1 MLIPHS
7 PFPLAIL
14 KYPRSPHILPQYPT
28 HHQSTTAPADMYY
41 HQHNMNFAVLVLVGV
56 IIIQCMSSMNS
67 SRTQMMFVESF
78 QPTTGRLSLVR
89 TSPFYMV
96 RRGKGSI
103 GKEVSSSSEGG
114 GGMGMEGELSSSSTG
129 ASTINWTPI
138 AVSVKA
144 LPTEENKVTLIDTNL
159 VTMKNSQTNPT
170 GAVSVIQYKKQMYCF
185 AVNCPS
191 CQIPLLKA
199 TCVPGNED
207 TKQQPLLQ
215 CDLCKATYNIQTGD
229 KISGTAVGEKP
240 GILGGIVKSLFA
252 SKASGPLK
260 VYKLAEKNGK
270 LLIAGL
276 D

>member
-1 MLIPHS
+1 MMIMM
-7 PFPLAIL
+7 I
-14 KYPRSPHILPQYPT
+14 T
-28 HHQSTTAPADMYY
+28 
-41 HQHNMNFAVLVLVGV
+41 AVLCSISCVTTTIV
-56 IIIQCMSSMNS
+56 
-67 SRTQMMFVESF
+67 VEAF
-78 QPTTGRLSLVR
+78 QPNIITLSSVVPIR
-89 TSPFYMV
+89 TPLSIHMV

-103 GKEVSSSSEGG
+103 GKEIGNNNDSEGG
-114 GGMGMEGELSSSSTG
+114 TNSIGMGGDSTTS
-129 ASTINWTPI
+129 ASTSNSNIQWTPI

-159 VTMKNSQTNPT
+159 ITMKNAQTNPT
-170 GAVSVIQYKKQMYCF
+170 GAVSVLQYQKQMHCF

-199 TCVPGNED
+199 KCISSTTTTGSNPP
-207 TKQQPLLQ
+207 KSSFSLPPLLQ
-215 CDLCKATYNIQTGD
+215 CDLCKATYDLKTGE
-229 KISGTAVGEKP
+229 KITTDTTIGEKP
-240 GILGGIVKSLFA
+240 GLLGGIVKSLFS

>member
-1 MLIPHS
+1 
-7 PFPLAIL
+7 
-14 KYPRSPHILPQYPT
+14 
-28 HHQSTTAPADMYY
+28 
-41 HQHNMNFAVLVLVGV
+41 
-56 IIIQCMSSMNS
+56 
-67 SRTQMMFVESF
+67 MFVESF
-78 QPTTGRLSLVR
+78 QPTTGSLFSLIR
-89 TSPFYMV
+89 TASPPSLDMV

-103 GKEVSSSSEGG
+103 GKEVGNTSNNNE
-114 GGMGMEGELSSSSTG
+114 GGMGMGGEFSSSSSST
-129 ASTINWTPI
+129 ASSSSNINWTPI

-144 LPTEENKVTLIDTNL
+144 LPMEENKVTLIDTNL
-159 VTMKNSQTNPT
+159 ITMKNSQTNPT

-185 AVNCPS
+185 TVNCPS

-199 TCVPGNED
+199 KCVPGTVESN
-207 TKQQPLLQ
+207 QQPILQ
-215 CDLCKATYNIQTGD
+215 CDLCKATYNIQTGE
-229 KISGTAVGEKP
+229 KISSTSTNNTIGDKP